1 MAPRPDPRE
10 GGCGDHGGMPVPER
24 IKTEFLVI
32 GAGVSGL
39 AAAHDLATAGREVH
53 LVDRD
58 SVVGGCAQTVSLG
71 GFLFE
76 KGPFNLL
83 VRDPL
88 FEELLV
94 TLGDR
99 LEVVSHSP
107 ESNRRDLVLNGRL
120 EKLPGSL
127 AEALKTPLLSP
138 WGKMRILLEPLL
150 GKRPSDPDPTL
161 GDLFRR
167 RFGAEFVD
175 RILSAAVVG
184 IFAGDCNRLSARSC
198 FRFFWEIDRNS
209 SSFLVGGIKRRLTSR
224 MNTRKWKGMVNFKG
238 GLGAFCEAMAHPLGD
253 RVHLGTTVRKISRTP
268 QGYEIEAVDETG
280 DGKVFETRDLIVGVD
295 LPAALRLLSDLAPEV
310 CRLLALVESA
320 SLVVVN
326 LGFSDEALP
335 SPPVGF
341 GFLVPEGEKE
351 VGILGALWA
360 SSVFPHQAPPGC
372 HAIRVFIGGCRQPD
386 RVDLPDEDL
395 ARHAV
400 TELARFIEV
409 KDSPLLVQISRYPES
424 IPQMISGHSARI
436 EQVESELGKH
446 PGLHLVGN
454 YLHGVSVND
463 CIVHSR
469 RTASEILQRKS

>member
-1 MAPRPDPRE
+1 M
-10 GGCGDHGGMPVPER
+10 GGFVVSEPT
-24 IKTEFLVI
+24 KTEFLVI

-39 AAAHDLATAGREVH
+39 AVAHDLATAGREVH
-53 LVDRD
+53 LIDRD

-94 TLGDR
+94 MLGDR

-127 AEALKTPLLSP
+127 GEAVTTPLLSP
-138 WGKMRILLEPLL
+138 WGKFRILLEPLL

-184 IFAGDCNRLSARSC
+184 IFAGDCNLLSAKSC

-224 MNTRKWKGMVNFKG
+224 MNIRKWKGMVNFKG

-253 RVHLGTTVRKISRTP
+253 RVHLGTTVQRIGRTEH
-268 QGYEIEAVDETG
+268 GYEVEAVDANG
-280 DGKVFETRDLIVGVD
+280 RRNVYQARDLILGVD
-295 LPAALRLLSDLAPEV
+295 LPAALRLLSDLAPGV
-310 CRLLALVESA
+310 CRLLEPIESA
-320 SLVVVN
+320 SLAVVN
-326 LGFSDEALP
+326 LGFSEDALP
-335 SPPVGF
+335 NPPVGF
-341 GFLVPEGEKE
+341 GFLVPEGEKD

-386 RVDLPDEDL
+386 LVNFPEEEL

-400 TELARFIEV
+400 KELSRFIEV

-469 RTASEILQRKS
+469 KTAAEILRRED